1 MFCHDASWLNN
12 NDDHFDLP
20 QIKMCL
26 GHMTML
32 IIEILM
38 ILEHREIIGNAK
50 RELRECRKRVQEE
63 SAGRE

>member
-1 MFCHDASWLNN
+1 MFCHDVSWSNN

-26 GHMTML
+26 GHMNML

-38 ILEHREIIGNAK
+38 ILEQREIIGRAK
-50 RELRECRKRVQEE
+50 REQRECRKRVDVE
-63 SAGRE
+63 